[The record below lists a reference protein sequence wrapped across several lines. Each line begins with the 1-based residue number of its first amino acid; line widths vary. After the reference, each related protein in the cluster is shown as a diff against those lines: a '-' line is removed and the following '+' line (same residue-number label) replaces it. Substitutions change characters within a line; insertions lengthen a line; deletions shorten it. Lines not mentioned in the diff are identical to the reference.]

1 MKRYVNLIQMV
12 ITISD
17 RWLRQLLLLN
27 KIILIT
33 IIIRMRMEIVTI
45 IKGKLNKRTNQLF
58 QIRLDLSTSQIQQL
72 QQQLHQHRHNRS
84 LKIVVIINL
93 LEIVQ
98 LKVTERDLLHQIQM
112 NSTVAI
118 LHKLVPYRR
127 ILPLI

>member
-1 MKRYVNLIQMV
+1 
-12 ITISD
+12 
-17 RWLRQLLLLN
+17 
-27 KIILIT
+27 
-33 IIIRMRMEIVTI
+33 MEIVTI